1 MLKIKKHGSYRKGL
15 GIKGGLVSIL
25 LIIWAIAILYPL
37 FWMVMSSMKSY
48 NEIYSSVWSLPKDW
62 LFSNYIVAWEKG
74 ISNYFVNS
82 LIVTIFTVV
91 GVLIIASLC
100 AYGLSRY
107 KSKGIDIALIFCM
120 TGMMVNPQVCLVPLY
135 ILLQKFGIHNTRL
148 ALILPYIAYRLPLS
162 VLLIRSY
169 FLGIPKEIEES
180 ARIDGCSSFGIYSK
194 IFMPMSKPILFTTI
208 VLTAYYAWNE
218 FLFAIIFIDSDKL
231 KTIPSGL
238 MNFRDAL
245 QTEWGVLLAGMVI
258 SALPMIILLILLQK
272 HLVRGMSEGSLKG

>member
-1 MLKIKKHGSYRKGL
+1 MLKIKKHGSHRKSL

>member
-1 MLKIKKHGSYRKGL
+1 MLKTKKHRSYRDRF
-15 GIKGGLVSIL
+15 GIGGSIAFVV
-25 LIIWAIAILYPL
+25 LILWAIIILYPL

-48 NEIYSSVWSLPKDW
+48 DEIYSKVWSLPEEW
-62 LFSNYIVAWEKG
+62 LFSNYLVAWEKG

-82 LIVTIFTVV
+82 LIVTIVTVV
-91 GVLIIASLC
+91 GVVVIASLC

-107 KSKGIDIALIFCM
+107 KSKGIDIALVLCM
-120 TGMMVNPQVCLVPLY
+120 TGMMINPQVCLIPLY
-135 ILLQKFGIHNTRL
+135 VLLQKLGIHNTRL

-180 ARIDGCSSFGIYSK
+180 ARIDGCSAFGIYSK
-194 IFMPMSKPILFTTI
+194 IFMPMSKPIIFTTI

-218 FLFAIIFIDSDKL
+218 FLFSIIFIDSNKL
-231 KTIPSGL
+231 KTIPAGL

-245 QTEWGVLLAGMVI
+245 QTDWGVLLAGMVI
-258 SALPMIILLILLQK
+258 STLPMIILLIVLQK